1 MSWTCAPGLK
11 SFDNLNLNGD
21 NKMSKTVEYYF
32 DFGSPAAYLASTQL
46 NALESATGATVVW
59 RPMLLGGVF
68 VATGNHSPASVPAK
82 GKYIFRDFARFAKRY
97 GVPLK
102 VNPFF
107 PINTITLMR
116 IAVGLQMREDPRFLD
131 YCTAMFRAIWVDA
144 QNMNDPT
151 TVATVL
157 QASGL
162 DAAAMLALASEQSV
176 KDKLKADTEAAVARG
191 IFGAPTF
198 FVGDQ
203 MFWGQDRLDFVR
215 EALAS

>member
-1 MSWTCAPGLK
+1 
-11 SFDNLNLNGD
+11 
-21 NKMSKTVEYYF
+21 MSKTVEYYF

-46 NALESATGATVVW
+46 NALASDTGATVVW

-116 IAVGLQMREDPRFLD
+116 IAVGLQLREDPRFMD
-131 YCTAMFRAIWVDA
+131 YCTAMYRAIWVDA
-144 QNMNDPT
+144 QNMNDPA
-151 TVATVL
+151 TVGAVL
-157 QASGL
+157 QAAGF
-162 DAAAMLALASEQSV
+162 DAPALLALAGEQAV
-176 KDKLKADTEAAVARG
+176 KDKLKSETELAVARG

-215 EALAS
+215 EALAA

>member
-1 MSWTCAPGLK
+1 MEK
-11 SFDNLNLNGD
+11 
-21 NKMSKTVEYYF
+21 KMSKTVEYYF

-46 NALESATGATVVW
+46 STLATQTGAAVVW

-82 GKYIFRDFARFAKRY
+82 GKYIFSDFARFAKRY

-102 VNPFF
+102 INPYF

-116 IAVGLQMREDPRFLD
+116 IAVGLQLRNDPRFME
-131 YCTAMFRAIWVDA
+131 YCGTVFRAIWVEA
-144 QNMNDPT
+144 RNMNDPA
-151 TVATVL
+151 TVAAAL
-157 QASGL
+157 QAAGF
-162 DAAAMLALASEQSV
+162 DAPALLALASEQAV
-176 KDKLKADTEAAVARG
+176 KDKLKSETELAVARG

-215 EALAS
+215 EALTA